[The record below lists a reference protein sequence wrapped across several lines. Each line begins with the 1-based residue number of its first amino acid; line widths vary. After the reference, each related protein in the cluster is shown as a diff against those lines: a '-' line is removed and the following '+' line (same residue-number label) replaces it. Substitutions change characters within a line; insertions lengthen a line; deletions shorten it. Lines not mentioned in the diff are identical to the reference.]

1 MRFIFIYNKLAN
13 LLENITL
20 FKMQINIIFSVFEY
34 FCFIIFNCKVTNDKS
49 DEVTLIDLKVS
60 ASRSQFKKDVII

>member
-34 FCFIIFNCKVTNDKS
+34 FCFIIFNCKMT
-49 DEVTLIDLKVS
+49 KVM
-60 ASRSQFKKDVII
+60 K

>member
-20 FKMQINIIFSVFEY
+20 FNMQISIVFSVFEY
-34 FCFIIFNCKVTNDKS
+34 IC
-49 DEVTLIDLKVS
+49 
-60 ASRSQFKKDVII
+60 